1 MSTTVRCPR
10 VDLLESINILW
21 KRNPALL
28 EKKTCANMSKSVMS
42 NKYEHRFKQL
52 GLQLQFKID
61 EMVCNCEAKVYNSP

>member
-10 VDLLESINILW
+10 VDLLESINILR
-21 KRNPALL
+21 KGNPALL

-52 GLQLQFKID
+52 GLKLQFNI
-61 EMVCNCEAKVYNSP
+61 EEVVLNCEPKVYNSP